1 MMRRLWI
8 NGILLA
14 SLLAV
19 IVFAGGFGYALV
31 DQVWLIEE
39 PAEEVPGQEAPMRE
53 VARLPLTPLDG
64 VALDVPD
71 SVDGNG
77 YQLVA
82 LGDSLTSGMGSEDG
96 EGYLSYLE
104 SSYPEDAPLDL
115 TIINAAVNGHRT
127 RDVTA
132 DLNDAGLN
140 GHVQDAD
147 MIVMTV
153 GGNDL
158 FQSGQGFL
166 SQDLDQF
173 TEAAK
178 EEFVEDLD
186 NLYAVLTRLNPEADI
201 FHMGIY
207 NPFQEFDFT
216 NETNRFV
223 REWNNDTSELAAE
236 YEQVI
241 FVPVADVFE
250 RDVSDLLF
258 QDFFHPN
265 DAGYER
271 MAERLLTSLRWP
283 EGSED

>member
-1 MMRRLWI
+1 MRRVWI
-8 NGILLA
+8 DGILIV

-19 IVFAGGFGYALV
+19 VVFAGGFGYALV
-31 DQVWLIEE
+31 DQAWLAEE
-39 PAEEVPGQEAPMRE
+39 PAEEIPGQEAPMRE
-53 VARLPLTPLDG
+53 VVRLPLMPLDG
-64 VALDVPD
+64 VAMDVPD
-71 SVDGNG
+71 SVDGDA
-77 YQLVA
+77 YRLVA
-82 LGDSLTSGMGSEDG
+82 LGDSLTRGMGSGDG
-96 EGYLSYLE
+96 EGYLPYVE
-104 SSYPEDAPLDL
+104 ASYPEEAPLDL
-115 TIINAAVNGHRT
+115 TIVNGAVNGHRT
-127 RDVTA
+127 NDVTN

-140 GHVQDAD
+140 GHVQEAD

-158 FQSGQGFL
+158 FQSGQGFF

-178 EEFVEDLD
+178 EEFIDDLD
-186 NLYAVLTRLNPEADI
+186 DLYAVLTRLNPDADI

-207 NPFQEFDFT
+207 NPFKEFDFT

-223 REWNNDTSELAAE
+223 REWNNATSELAAD

-258 QDFFHPN
+258 RDFFHPN